1 MAKRKSS
8 ERRKKQPAKGRRF
21 TAEQKH
27 NALVLV
33 ASRVTKAKVAEAIGT
48 TEQSVLRW
56 QKSAERNGT
65 MPAVPAPVPLENKP
79 PKAAPPGA
87 SSPPAGI
94 TPVLSPPGSPYRP
107 KDPGQGLS
115 EAEEEA
121 ILEWK
126 KKHPSMGPAQIR
138 TQLKRFKGW
147 RISTRAVARVLKK
160 HGYEPVHLHGRPQ
173 GPEPIRFEAP
183 RRNFLWQLDY
193 TEVRVGAD
201 KRQLLLIIDDYS
213 RFLVGHK
220 LCEGPD
226 GQVAVELMQQAVA
239 RHGKPEAVRTDRGS
253 GFICAEFDNYLEC
266 ELIDHMVGRAYHP
279 QGGGKVES
287 VIGTLKRERWET
299 EHFDDWARAEHRLGQ
314 WVQSYNEKRAH
325 MGLDGLTP
333 ADRFFGRAERV
344 LEAVNALSRRRN
356 GFHALYAQPG
366 SALEEI
372 GGPGSG
378 APAEVLRLVVQDGQ
392 MELRLCGCRVKLGPV
407 EN

>member
-1 MAKRKSS
+1 MATKGKAKQRQ
-8 ERRKKQPAKGRRF
+8 KQPAKGRRF
-21 TAEQKH
+21 TAQQKQH
-27 NALVLV
+27 ALLLV
-33 ASRVTKAKVAEAIGT
+33 ASRVSKAKVAEAIGT

-56 QKSAERNGT
+56 QKHAEGNGA
-65 MPAVPAPVPLENKP
+65 MPAAPGAVAVELAP
-79 PKAAPPGA
+79 PKLAATQT
-87 SSPPAGI
+87 SSLRAAAG
-94 TPVLSPPGSPYRP
+94 PVLSPPVSPYRP
-107 KDPGQGLS
+107 RDPGQGVS

-121 ILEWK
+121 ILGWK

-201 KRQLLLIIDDYS
+201 KRHLLLIIDDFS
-213 RFLVGHK
+213 RYLVGHK

-226 GQVAVELMQQAVA
+226 GQVAVELMQQAMA

-253 GFICAEFDNYLEC
+253 GFTCAEFDDFLEA
-266 ELIDHMVGRAYHP
+266 ELIDHIVGHAYHP

-287 VIGTLKRERWET
+287 VIGTLKRELWEV
-299 EHFDDWARAEHRLGQ
+299 EHFDDWARAEYRLGQ

-333 ADRFFGRAERV
+333 ADRFFGRADRV
-344 LEAVNALSRRRN
+344 LQAVNALSRKRN

-366 SALEEI
+366 SPLEEI
-372 GGPGSG
+372 GDPGSG
-378 APAEVLRLVVQDGQ
+378 APAEVLRLVVQHGQ